1 MNFTPE
7 NTHDLGDYQGDFG
20 DFGDFGIWSHFR
32 ILELLL
38 NLGLKFRVPT
48 KNSWWFGSDRAIL
61 STNSDRS
68 FHVFKATDP
77 LFFIANSNSYVEDK
91 DRDGNRDRD
100 SK

>member
-48 KNSWWFGSDRAIL
+48 KNSWWFGSDPGIVRFCQQIPIDLFIFSKQLTL
-61 STNSDRS
+61 SFS
-68 FHVFKATDP
+68 
-77 LFFIANSNSYVEDK
+77 
-91 DRDGNRDRD
+91 
-100 SK
+100 